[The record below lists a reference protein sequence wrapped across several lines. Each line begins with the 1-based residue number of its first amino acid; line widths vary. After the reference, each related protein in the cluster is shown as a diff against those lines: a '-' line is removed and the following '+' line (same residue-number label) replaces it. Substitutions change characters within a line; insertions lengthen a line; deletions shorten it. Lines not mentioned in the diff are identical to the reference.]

1 MRGSALVPWFL
12 PLFFFGCGLQSSGPV
27 LPDPTSAPARS
38 ETPGLSLGGKVY
50 VASEARFDAATKL
63 PAGYRLAPDG
73 TQVSYR
79 LPGSSNWKS
88 VATKDGEYLFE
99 SVPRSALEVRASFP
113 GLGSRTL
120 EVTPSNLL
128 KVLDFSEKNGC
139 FLVDSPEVVGLNPPP
154 SPKWD
159 PSKPLVISIRYS
171 EEIDPA
177 SFDPKAFSLR
187 SPDIKGLSIT
197 DGTALFGAKVRVT
210 LKGDTVTISTNA
222 PLADIRGL
230 RYPQVFL
237 RYGKGVLRGKT
248 PVFGNS
254 VVSGYNLD
262 GKKSEISEEIAI
274 RFWTDDS
281 RPGLKRVVAVRNGQS
296 YDVRFVFTEP
306 MVVMLNEEAA
316 SGSFDPRVLSGKSYL
331 LEASASTPV
340 TLSLSDLAFDPNDP
354 TSVTGKITSLSNTL
368 PVRSSPLLVDPED
381 ATREILPVSPR
392 SLVPLASLTVRLLD
406 MSDPAG
412 NPASGSAKVSF

>member
-1 MRGSALVPWFL
+1 MRGSALAPWFL
-12 PLFFFGCGLQSSGPV
+12 PLFVFGCGLQSAGPV
-27 LPDPTSAPARS
+27 IPDPTAAPARS
-38 ETPGLSLGGKVY
+38 ENTGLSLGGRVY
-50 VASEARFDAATKL
+50 AASEARVDAMTKL
-63 PAGYRLAPDG
+63 PTGYRLAPDG

-120 EVTPSNLL
+120 EVIPSAQL
-128 KVLDFSEKNGC
+128 KVLDFSEKNSC
-139 FLVDSPEVVGLNPPP
+139 FLVDAPEVVGLTPAL

-159 PSKPLVISIRYS
+159 PSKPLVIAIRFS

-187 SPDIKGLSIT
+187 SSDITGLSIT

-210 LKGDTVTISTNA
+210 LKGDTVTIATNA

-237 RYGKGVLRGKT
+237 RYGRGVLQGKT
-248 PVFGNS
+248 PVLGNS

-262 GKKSEISEEIAI
+262 GKKSETSEEIAI

-281 RPGLKRVVAVRNGQS
+281 RPGLKRVVAVRNGQG

-316 SGSFDPRVLSGKSYL
+316 SGSFDPRVLSGNSYL
-331 LEASASTPV
+331 LQASASVPV
-340 TLSLSDLAFDPNDP
+340 TLSLSDLAFDPGDP
-354 TSVTGKITSLSNTL
+354 SIVRGRISSVSNSLPARPDPLLEDPEESL
-368 PVRSSPLLVDPED
+368 PV
-381 ATREILPVSPR
+381 APR
-392 SLVPLASLTVRLLD
+392 PLVPLSSLTVRLLD
-406 MSDPAG
+406 LSDPAG